1 MTHAKPLI
9 IPELI
14 VGLGNPGS
22 KYDRTRH
29 NIGFALVDYLA
40 QGWQISLPLE
50 RRFQGEYGEGLA
62 PQSQRV
68 RLLKPQT
75 YMNHSGQSIRAVID
89 WFKLPPTSVLVIYD
103 EMALPLGKLRL
114 RCQGSAGGHNGMRSI
129 ITHLGTSDIPRLR
142 IGIGSPQVSAEG
154 KDGIS
159 FVLGRF
165 TPQETPL
172 LPSILNL
179 GRNIVETALKQG
191 IEQAMTLYNGQ
202 SVLIPHSQ

>member
-1 MTHAKPLI
+1 MTHAKPLMT
-9 IPELI
+9 PELI

-29 NIGFALVDYLA
+29 NIGFALIDHLA
-40 QGWQISLPLE
+40 QGWQISLSLE
-50 RRFQGEYGEGLA
+50 RRFQGEYGEGLGS
-62 PQSQRV
+62 QGQRV
-68 RLLKPQT
+68 RLLKPHT
-75 YMNHSGQSIRAVID
+75 YMNDSGQSIRAAID

-114 RCQGSAGGHNGMRSI
+114 RLQGSAGGHNGMRSI
-129 ITHLGTSDIPRLR
+129 IAHLGTSDIPRLR
-142 IGIGSPQVSAEG
+142 IGIGSPQASTDG

-179 GRNIVETALKQG
+179 GRDIVETALKQG

-202 SVLIPHSQ
+202 SVLVPH